1 MTSPVNNFQ
10 DILNAME
17 REPALRDALRRHIL
31 TEELLQVPVRLE
43 RMEGDISTPKED
55 VGTLKEDVST
65 FKQDVSRMGEDISW
79 ILRDRLRIPRRRVRS
94 QIPPPEVGHQRQRVL
109 HSARQVG
116 PHRAPRRSRSAGN
129 HRGPRD
135 GRIGQSRPGPHHRWP
150 YGLPPGRGLNHHPA
164 GRHRPGC
171 RTGRTAGQ
179 GNRTN
184 RHSVR
189 HRREGGAGP
198 PKRTRPGAP
207 HPGAPGAL
215 NPGHSRRNGNPEPI
229 SPQRTQRTRSFL
241 GKTYPNQKNS
251 VLSALSVV
259 RITGGSNG
267 SINVGWDYG

>member
-43 RMEGDISTPKED
+43 RMEGDIST
-55 VGTLKEDVST
+55 LKEDVST
-65 FKQDVSRMGEDISW
+65 SQARRRQNGRGHQLDQ
-79 ILRDRLRIPRRRVRS
+79 RDRLRIPRRRVRS
-94 QIPPPEVGHQRQRVL
+94 QIPPPEVGHQRQRVF

-135 GRIGQSRPGPHHRWP
+135 GRIGQSRPGPQHRWP
-150 YGLPPGRGLNHHPA
+150 YRLPPGRGLNHHPA

-184 RHSVR
+184 CHSVR